1 MNVDKFLEAFKSTLL
16 NPPAPEPI
24 PLPSEI
30 YDHANSLGHGMAGF
44 IRVDA
49 AEERRKL
56 KAALDLEKRNGE
68 YLRLRQPVHAKPV
81 KPGKAAR
88 KARMQEA
95 QRKAL
100 VGK

>member
-1 MNVDKFLEAFKSTLL
+1 MNIDKFGAAFTEALL
-16 NPPAPEPI
+16 AGPAKT
-24 PLPSEI
+24 PLPAEI
-30 YDHANSLGHGMAGF
+30 YDHAKSTGVDVSGYV
-44 IRVDA
+44 RVDE
-49 AEERRKL
+49 AEERRKV
-56 KAALDLEKRNGE
+56 KAALDQERRNGE
-68 YLRLRQPVHAKPV
+68 YLRLRHGNQAKPV